1 MTPYPLLFVPILK
14 EKVWG
19 GRTLESFGKS
29 LDPDPAVR
37 IGESWEVADLPDDIE
52 GGRSIVA
59 NGEIAGLTLREAIE
73 AHRDAIMGSAGLTE
87 EGGFPLL
94 VKYLDAR
101 ENLSVQVHPDAAYAA
116 RHPEARLKS
125 EAWLVVAA
133 QPGAVIYRG
142 VEPGVTR
149 ELLARHIETGEV
161 VGDLARIP
169 ARVGDCHYLPSGT
182 CHALGAGVVVAE
194 IQTPSDTTF
203 RLYDWDRAG
212 RRLRVQAA
220 LSCIRLGAEDSSP
233 PVEPPVEVGN
243 LVSRRLIGTPD
254 FDLERVDARE
264 DGEAFSVVTDDRP
277 EVWMILDGRA
287 RIRTEDAESVDV
299 RRGATV
305 LIPARIHGAA
315 AALAGGASVLRITLP
330 SPIRGLMA

>member
-1 MTPYPLLFVPILK
+1 MSEVSYEPEVLMAEACAAAGHSDFGSDDFREPLRVLCETYDRSPFD
-14 EKVWG
+14 ES
-19 GRTLESFGKS
+19 GRK
-29 LDPDPAVR
+29 R
-37 IGESWEVADLPDDIE
+37 N
-52 GGRSIVA
+52 R
-59 NGEIAGLTLREAIE
+59 R
-73 AHRDAIMGSAGLTE
+73 R
-87 EGGFPLL
+87 
-94 VKYLDAR
+94 
-101 ENLSVQVHPDAAYAA
+101 
-116 RHPEARLKS
+116 
-125 EAWLVVAA
+125 VV
-133 QPGAVIYRG
+133 G
-142 VEPGVTR
+142 
-149 ELLARHIETGEV
+149 LLAG
-161 VGDLARIP
+161 
-169 ARVGDCHYLPSGT
+169 
-182 CHALGAGVVVAE
+182 
-194 IQTPSDTTF
+194 
-203 RLYDWDRAG
+203 
-212 RRLRVQAA
+212 RLRVQAA